1 MESPIIIESVKQ
13 PKRRRRQPASAHQI
27 AVNRANAARST
38 GPNTP
43 EGKASSSQ
51 NAIKHGLAASRFTVV
66 RVEDPAQLQELR
78 ANLLHC
84 YRPVNTQEIEA
95 LDCMARAQF
104 SMRRAAQLEASL
116 FTTSINDAWA
126 DPRVRMEPELEQNIS
141 VSVDQNRGFYLA
153 EGIRMLAKES
163 NGLSLLLRYQA
174 HAERQYRRALEEFER
189 LKKLR
194 AEMPNEP
201 ISDTPFPDELKRNE
215 VVIPGGADAPG
226 GAGGLCH
233 RPSDATGGAD
243 ASGGAGGL
251 SHRPSDA
258 TGGADAPGG
267 LVVSATAHPTLV
279 APPTPSPDAGS
290 PAPDSRVRYI
300 KGLQRE
306 TETLFRSDERRRS
319 CVGRF
324 RLRGTGLGPAAI
336 AGADLVRAEMRG
348 LSLRGW
354 RRATACRASQPGY
367 RKHLR
372 KFAERQDE
380 RLRGGDEQPRA
391 AAGRRVRGAADMAGP
406 RGRRYFEDEKCLRCE
421 SAIGRAG
428 ERCVVGVGRSD

>member
-215 VVIPGGADAPG
+215 VVVPGGADAPVGAGAPGGAGGLCHRPSEPPPAGGAGAPGGAGGLCYRPSDAAGGTGAPGGADAAGGAGAPG

-233 RPSDATGGAD
+233 RPSDAPGGAD
-243 ASGGAGGL
+243 
-251 SHRPSDA
+251 
-258 TGGADAPGG
+258 TPGG
-267 LVVSATAHPTLV
+267 PVVSATAHPTLV

-306 TETLFRSDERRRS
+306 TETLFRSDERRRGTAS
-319 CVGRF
+319 AGS
-324 RLRGTGLGPAAI
+324 RLRPAIRFWRCAWRTAEWSGITRNSRAI
-336 AGADLVRAEMRG
+336 RSWPTARRRMRPT
-348 LSLRGW
+348 RI
-354 RRATACRASQPGY
+354 RRQPSANIY
-367 RKHLR
+367 K
-372 KFAERQDE
+372 
-380 RLRGGDEQPRA
+380 
-391 AAGRRVRGAADMAGP
+391 RV
-406 RGRRYFEDEKCLRCE
+406 
-421 SAIGRAG
+421 
-428 ERCVVGVGRSD
+428 